1 MQTLLETG
9 EVRLR
14 SDLGRVG
21 QVVTADEPIPGL
33 L

>member
-1 MQTLLETG
+1 MHYLLDVG

-14 SDLGRVG
+14 SDLGRLGAVLSEG
-21 QVVTADEPIPGL
+21 TPIPGL